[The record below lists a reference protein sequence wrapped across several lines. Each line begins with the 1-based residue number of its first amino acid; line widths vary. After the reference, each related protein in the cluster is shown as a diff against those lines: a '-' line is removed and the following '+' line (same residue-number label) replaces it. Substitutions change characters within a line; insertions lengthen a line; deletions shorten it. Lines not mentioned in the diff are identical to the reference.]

1 MRGIKTELWSLSL
14 KLTRQ
19 GDEPTALSHTLVKKT
34 QTHLKTNH
42 AERNVTQEETRQTKQ
57 QMDDADMENPVEHQ
71 LNPQT
76 DFTQWSA
83 SPLAMCSQQERCILT
98 NWGSRVFPKWI
109 PAKPIVSNSVIII
122 AFAVWRNILN
132 WGLSI
137 KKVWKVYGLSFLSS
151 LHPSY

>member
-1 MRGIKTELWSLSL
+1 MRGIKTELRSLSL

-57 QMDDADMENPVEHQ
+57 QMDDADVENPVEHQ

-83 SPLAMCSQQERCILT
+83 SPLAMCSQQERRILT
-98 NWGSRVFPKWI
+98 NWGSRVFPKRI

-122 AFAVWRNILN
+122 AFAV
-132 WGLSI
+132 
-137 KKVWKVYGLSFLSS
+137 
-151 LHPSY
+151 